1 MDIIYKNTFLESL
14 SDYCSSENSLLKSHV
29 ESLDYIISSHN
40 FEHLPN
46 PIRFLEDCQKCL
58 KENGLLV
65 MAIPIA
71 SRCFDVTKPLSSTG
85 DLLDAFIQDRQQPPF
100 GKVFDQLTNNPF
112 VNGKPVVPKTFRLKD
127 LDLACADIT
136 PVWFERIISKWHST
150 YMNCHSWQFNHF
162 SFHLIFE
169 EIRSCGF
176 YSDLD
181 IMECSE
187 QGLEFFVEIRK
198 KDVTGESSGR
208 IGKSHRVELLKKSLG
223 LMLDDLNAQSA

>member
-1 MDIIYKNTFLESL
+1 MALLSRSELLVKSISKEQIGVEIGPLHNPLTPKKAGFGSLSMDIKCRDDLIKSYPSLTGEQKGRIEDVDIIYKNTFLESL

-136 PVWFERIISKWHST
+136 PVWFERIISKWHS
-150 YMNCHSWQFNHF
+150 
-162 SFHLIFE
+162 
-169 EIRSCGF
+169 
-176 YSDLD
+176 
-181 IMECSE
+181 
-187 QGLEFFVEIRK
+187 
-198 KDVTGESSGR
+198 
-208 IGKSHRVELLKKSLG
+208 
-223 LMLDDLNAQSA
+223 